1 MSNCALPLRTR
12 SVESSRSSVR
22 GKQSANQGSLKR
34 AGAASLLACVR
45 REVEDWNYDANRGGS
60 VKCTRGSTAPS
71 LNRSAPSILW
81 RPSCEDPLID
91 RPCGQEN
98 SQGRPSLKKHCLQEC
113 LLANASITAAGASA
127 RNAGDRRYASMTA
140 KGASARSAWGRASAP
155 TSARRARARNAG
167 DRRYASMT
175 ASGASARSAWGRAS
189 APTSASSIDA
199 RTVAAVPRTDAT
211 GAHGGDLGPRPFRQQ
226 LYASAFSQLVF
237 RAGIW
242 GFRE

>member
-1 MSNCALPLRTR
+1 MPALLPSYGRYR
-12 SVESSRSSVR
+12 
-22 GKQSANQGSLKR
+22 Q
-34 AGAASLLACVR
+34 ACVR

-71 LNRSAPSILW
+71 LNRSAPSLLW

-98 SQGRPSLKKHCLQEC
+98 SQGRPSLQKHCLQEC

-127 RNAGDRRYASMTA
+127 R
-140 KGASARSAWGRASAP
+140 SAWGRASAP
-155 TSARRARARNAG
+155 TSARRASARNAG

-175 ASGASARSAWGRAS
+175 AAGASARSAWGRAS

-199 RTVAAVPRTDAT
+199 RSVAAAPRIDVPGVRDGEPGSFAVMS
-211 GAHGGDLGPRPFRQQ
+211 GFLP
-226 LYASAFSQLVF
+226 SFSWIFTVVVWGSDEGF
-237 RAGIW
+237 RA
-242 GFRE
+242 

>member
-71 LNRSAPSILW
+71 LNRSAPSLLW

-98 SQGRPSLKKHCLQEC
+98 SQGRPSLQKHCLQEC

-140 KGASARSAWGRASAP
+140 
-155 TSARRARARNAG
+155 
-167 DRRYASMT
+167 
-175 ASGASARSAWGRAS
+175 SGAGARSAWGRAS

-199 RTVAAVPRTDAT
+199 RSVVAAPRI
-211 GAHGGDLGPRPFRQQ
+211 DLPGFRDGEPGSFAVMSGF
-226 LYASAFSQLVF
+226 LPSFSWIFTVVVWGSDEGF
-237 RAGIW
+237 RA
-242 GFRE
+242 